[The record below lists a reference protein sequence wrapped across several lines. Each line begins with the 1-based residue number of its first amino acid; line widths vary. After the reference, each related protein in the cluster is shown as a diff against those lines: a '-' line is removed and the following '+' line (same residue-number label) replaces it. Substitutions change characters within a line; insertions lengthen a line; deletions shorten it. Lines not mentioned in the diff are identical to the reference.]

1 MLRMFVVANPNVAPL
16 DRVGMTTPHEPTDEV
31 AMLDSMFY
39 TETERLTKMGLFAI
53 WDDILSADPTPEELT
68 EGEG

>member
-53 WDDILSADPTPEELT
+53 WDDILSTDPTPEELT

>member
-1 MLRMFVVANPNVAPL
+1 
-16 DRVGMTTPHEPTDEV
+16 MTTPHEPTDEV